1 MDYNNLEDNTSK
13 IISNLQILNENITLL
28 KKKII
33 IINDINSKLEKNR
46 ILKQDVDNNL
56 CFQSIMLKNE
66 LLYYTNI
73 YNIILNKY
81 FKELSDLSQYILI
94 ILISLNKLEID
105 NTEKKKKIYNKI
117 VFTRKSIKKN
127 SGDLNELF
135 KNIINNLKVVD
146 DYIKLFNYY
155 INNLKSQN
163 NDKNLHNTNFEIN
176 IKYKKDIITVEYNK
190 HCDKFMKTIN
200 YFMTCS
206 KCVID
211 QIETSKLLK
220 FFLKL
225 KLKLKD
231 NAEKI
236 L

>member
-13 IISNLQILNENITLL
+13 IISNLKILNENITLL

-33 IINDINSKLEKNR
+33 NINNINSKLEKNR
-46 ILKQDVDNNL
+46 ILRQDADNNL
-56 CFQSIMLKNE
+56 CFQSNMLKNE
-66 LLYYTNI
+66 FSYYTNI

-81 FKELSDLSQYILI
+81 FKELSELSQYILI

-105 NTEKKKKIYNKI
+105 NTERKKIIYNKI

-146 DYIKLFNYY
+146 DYIKLFNDY

-163 NDKNLHNTNFEIN
+163 NDKNLHNNNFEIN

-190 HCDKFMKTIN
+190 HCDKFMKTID

-206 KCVID
+206 GCVIN

-225 KLKLKD
+225 KLKD
-231 NAEKI
+231 NAEKLI
-236 L
+236 